1 MSHNPVEVE
10 RRIRERVAV
19 DAQLLLLA
27 KLHLTEHC
35 ASELESQLTAFA
47 VSLGARLAQPVVIH
61 PSTDVEVAIA
71 TTARY
76 LCAQIAVGEAIS
88 SRTAATASWV
98 QGPSSALVDG
108 VNDQRGQLERKR

>member
-1 MSHNPVEVE
+1 VSHNPVEVE

-76 LCAQIAVGEAIS
+76 LSAQIAIGEAVWALI
-88 SRTAATASWV
+88 AA
-98 QGPSSALVDG
+98 GILVPRSED
-108 VNDQRGQLERKR
+108 NNKPRLHAQTSICWR